1 MSPARKKADA
11 TSIKEETKKPAVRV
25 RKTAASRSISKDKS
39 EKDETEKNAAPVEPA
54 AQPLEKP
61 VNKTEDKRSKYPKT
75 LLSAVKSIFDKKG
88 IRPVLFNLSGHFS
101 YTDYIIVAEGT
112 SDRHVKTIADAVIED
127 AKKHCG
133 ALPMGVEGHG
143 AGQWI
148 LIDFSDVVVHIM
160 LDSVRQFYDIE
171 GVYSRNERI
180 DPLTLLPQGYFDAP
194 KPKTT
199 RKKAAPKT

>member
-1 MSPARKKADA
+1 MSPARKKAA
-11 TSIKEETKKPAVRV
+11 AEEIKSEIKKPAARIK
-25 RKTAASRSISKDKS
+25 KTAVSKQAESAKPENIEPEKS
-39 EKDETEKNAAPVEPA
+39 ERIEPA
-54 AQPLEKP
+54 AQPLEMPAK
-61 VNKTEDKRSKYPKT
+61 KTEDKRAKYPKT
-75 LLSAVKSIFDKKG
+75 LVSAVKSIFDKKG
-88 IRPVLFNLSGHFS
+88 IRPAIFNLYGQFS

-199 RKKAAPKT
+199 RRKAAPKS